1 MTPILPPSVTTSTA
15 PNRTAGAP
23 ERCPHCNAPKSKLVT
38 RGVREKKLETV
49 HLFRCRSC
57 GRTFTPGP
65 SAIRNKT
72 YPVREILAAL
82 STYNLGYSLAATA
95 AKLSSRYGHSIN
107 PSTISRWLSQHPT
120 LTSYR
125 RLRDRANK
133 LKPRFTPPQAI
144 RLIKLYHRQVYE
156 FGYHRPKL
164 ALLRLGL
171 LDDKRLNTK
180 DTTARFAPLADF
192 LEAVPKICP
201 HHLFRPDDNAPNSPN
216 RGSQVPPDF
225 IDFDKLIVVEKQN
238 AATDIAALII
248 PTVGSNYDRHPK
260 LQKFMLGN
268 DSTTIA
274 IEIPIWLSDEEITAL
289 ENEHNVALIP
299 KTYFNTTHAAA
310 VDTNKSPSHIPRTF
324 TGHLDFLQVRN
335 GAVHILDY
343 KPGARTDKPIAQ
355 LTLYALAL
363 TRRVPGLALFDIKC
377 AWFDEHVYNEF
388 FPRTVLKRV
397 TK

>member
-1 MTPILPPSVTTSTA
+1 MPSPNTTPD
-15 PNRTAGAP
+15 
-23 ERCPHCNAPKSKLVT
+23 RCPHCNAPKSKLT
-38 RGVREKKLETV
+38 ARGVRVKKLETV
-49 HLFRCRSC
+49 RLFCCRAC

-65 SAIRNKT
+65 AAIRNKT
-72 YPVREILAAL
+72 YPVLEILAAL
-82 STYNLGYSLAATA
+82 STYNLGYSLAETA
-95 AKLSSRYGHSIN
+95 AKMSSRYGHTIN

-120 LTSYR
+120 LTTYR
-125 RLRDRANK
+125 RLRDHANK
-133 LKPRFTPPQAI
+133 LKPRFTPPQTI
-144 RLIKLYHRQVYE
+144 RSIKLYHRQVYE

-192 LEAVPKICP
+192 LEAVPKNCP
-201 HHLFRPDDNAPNSPN
+201 HHLFRPDDGAPNAPN
-216 RGSQVPPDF
+216 RGSQLPPDF
-225 IDFDKLIVVEKQN
+225 IDFDKLVVVEKQN

-248 PTVGSNYDRHPK
+248 PTVGSNYERHPK
-260 LQKFMLGN
+260 LQKFMLTN

-274 IEIPIWLSDEEITAL
+274 IEIPIWLSEAEITSL
-289 ENEHNVALIP
+289 ETEHQTSLIP
-299 KTYFNTTHAAA
+299 KIYPAAA
-310 VDTNKSPSHIPRTF
+310 DREQGAPHIPRTF

-363 TRRVPGLALFDIKC
+363 TRRVPCLKLFDIKC
-377 AWFDEHVYNEF
+377 AWFDERVYNEF

-397 TK
+397 TS